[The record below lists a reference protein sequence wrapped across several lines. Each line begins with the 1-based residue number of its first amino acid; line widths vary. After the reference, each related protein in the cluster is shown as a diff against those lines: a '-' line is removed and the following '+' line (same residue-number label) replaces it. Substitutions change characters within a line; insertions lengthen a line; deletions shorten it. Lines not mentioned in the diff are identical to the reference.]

1 MIKQDRNP
9 TIDWIYEALVF
20 IGDAGTLVYQTVLA
34 IVTGKVEF
42 SGIFRQMALIGVQAL
57 PMAVIASS
65 FMAGVITLYITPL
78 MMQYGMASKVG
89 GTMALVVARE
99 LGPIVTGI
107 VVAARSASAIAA
119 EIGTMK
125 VTEQIDA
132 LRALSVPPVQ
142 YLVAPR
148 VIASIIMLPVLTM
161 IAVAAGIVG
170 GYYVAM
176 GLGVPSQNYI
186 LSIRDFTTTKD
197 IYTGL
202 GKTCVFGLIVS
213 IVGCR
218 TGLRTSGGATGVGL
232 STTTSVVVAVL
243 AIFMANFMLAY
254 LFFGSGK

>member
-1 MIKQDRNP
+1 MVKKDRNP

-20 IGDAGTLVYQTVLA
+20 FGDAGSLLFQTIVA
-34 IVTGKVEF
+34 IVKGKVEWA
-42 SGIFRQMALIGVQAL
+42 GVFRQMVLIGVQAL
-57 PMAVIASS
+57 PMAIIASC

-78 MMQYGMASKVG
+78 MMQYGVASLVG
-89 GTMALVVARE
+89 GSVTLAVTRE
-99 LGPIVTGI
+99 LGPIVTGV

-119 EIGTMK
+119 EIGSMK

-148 VIASIIMLPVLTM
+148 VIASMLMMPVLTM
-161 IAVAAGIVG
+161 IAVAAGIAG
-170 GYYVAM
+170 GYFVAI

-186 LSIRDFTTTKD
+186 MSIRELTTTKD

-202 GKTCVFGLIVS
+202 GKTCIFGLIIS

-218 TGLRTSGGATGVGL
+218 TGLRTAGGATGVGL
-232 STTTSVVVAVL
+232 STTNSVVIAVL
-243 AIFMANFMLAY
+243 TIFIANFMLAY
-254 LFFGSGK
+254 VFFGNGH

>member
-1 MIKQDRNP
+1 MIKKDRNP

-20 IGDAGTLVYQTVLA
+20 IGDAGTLLYQTVLA
-34 IVTGKVEF
+34 IVTGKVEI

-57 PMAVIASS
+57 PMAIIASS
-65 FMAGVITLYITPL
+65 FMSGVITLYITPL
-78 MMQYGMASKVG
+78 MVQYGMASMVG
-89 GTMALVVARE
+89 GTMALVVTRE

-148 VIASIIMLPVLTM
+148 VIASVIMLPVLTM
-161 IAVAAGIVG
+161 ISVAAGIIG

-176 GLGVPSQNYI
+176 GVPSQNYI
-186 LSIRDFTTTKD
+186 LSIRDFATNKD
-197 IYTGL
+197 IFTGL

-232 STTTSVVVAVL
+232 STTSSVVVAVL

-254 LFFGSGK
+254 MFFGSGK